1 MPRRVRIRMAC
12 IAIVVIVMA
21 SLAANEYVLVHV
33 ATLSKSMAR
42 LFNPVAVDEGVDEG
56 LHMLSWNTCN
66 AAAVSCGH
74 SPGQSRLPS
83 VSCKPAQL
91 LSKAG
96 QSTVGQL
103 LSKPIKCNV
112 WVRISRTRQTCCLG
126 APAEACCPATLR

>member
-56 LHMLSWNTCN
+56 HVPRSATRKTARTLPPKSSTWG
-66 AAAVSCGH
+66 AAG
-74 SPGQSRLPS
+74 P
-83 VSCKPAQL
+83 QL
-91 LSKAG
+91 LGEGRSD
-96 QSTVGQL
+96 
-103 LSKPIKCNV
+103 
-112 WVRISRTRQTCCLG
+112 
-126 APAEACCPATLR
+126 